1 MATYDIFIC
10 YTKANLTIV
19 ELIYKTL
26 MAKDYSV
33 FYDRRIHG
41 GERWELHI
49 HRMLDS
55 SRCMLVIVSEV
66 KNNSKYMDDEM
77 EYFRQKRLNENE
89 YDHRI
94 IPIIIEP
101 NIAMDNPTFF
111 GISTYQSIDF
121 SKWDNTKDAI
131 EFQDLIEAI
140 NKRIARAKHLSEIN
154 PNPLDLQQLEQE
166 LAKANEIKQSI
177 ENQMA
182 VLKLQPENKDI
193 ISVKRSISRA
203 QAIYERGINEQLDI
217 SLTKKSKKYL
227 DELIQI
233 HNNFEITNLKT
244 IQQQT
249 RLNAAYEEIK
259 DKIANIEAKI
269 IAHNV

>member
-1 MATYDIFIC
+1 MYDIFIC
-10 YTKANLTIV
+10 YPKVKRTSV
-19 ELIYKTL
+19 ELIIELLKPYHDKI
-26 MAKDYSV
+26 
-33 FYDRRIHG
+33 FYDRRIG
-41 GERWELHI
+41 GGDRWEPHI

-55 SRCMLVIVSEV
+55 SRCMLVIVSEE
-66 KNNSKYMDDEM
+66 KNDSEYMDAEM
-77 EYFRQKRLNENE
+77 EYFRQQRLIEKE
-89 YDHRI
+89 YDDHRI
-94 IPIIIEP
+94 IPIIIQP
-101 NIAMDNPTFF
+101 DIARSNAVFF

-121 SKWDNTKDAI
+121 SKWNHTKDAD

-140 NKRIARAKHLSEIN
+140 KEKIARAKYLSEIK

-182 VLKLQPENKDI
+182 ALKLQPENKDI
-193 ISVKRSISRA
+193 LSVKRSISRA

-233 HNNFEITNLKT
+233 HNNLEKTNLNT

-269 IAHNV
+269 NPHNA